1 MTEPA
6 PIRVVVA
13 DDVADLRELVRIK
26 LELEPGFTVVG
37 EAENG
42 AQAIEVAATTQPDC
56 ILLDLAMPVMDGL
69 QAIPKLRQVAPRT
82 KIAVL
87 SGFDNGSMAATAL
100 QLGAHLYLDKGTA
113 LLELPT
119 PLLQL
124 IHPDHTKVAREPR
137 A

>member
-1 MTEPA
+1 VTEAA

-42 AQAIEVAATTQPDC
+42 AQAVEVTATTQPDFV
-56 ILLDLAMPVMDGL
+56 LLDLAMPVMDGL
-69 QAIPKLRQVAPRT
+69 QAIPKLRHVAPHTR
-82 KIAVL
+82 IAVL
-87 SGFDNGSMAATAL
+87 SGFDNGTMAATAL
-100 QLGAHLYLDKGTA
+100 ELGADLYLDKRTA
-113 LLELPT
+113 LIELPT

-124 IHPDHTKVAREPR
+124 IDPARTKVAREPG